1 MSLGREDDIPGESSM
16 TTLTKEEKETRLREA
31 MNAWN
36 VASAFQKK
44 WGVAVLVAI
53 KEGLE

>member
-1 MSLGREDDIPGESSM
+1 M
-16 TTLTKEEKETRLREA
+16 TALTKDEKETRLREA

-36 VASAFQKK
+36 VAAAFQKK